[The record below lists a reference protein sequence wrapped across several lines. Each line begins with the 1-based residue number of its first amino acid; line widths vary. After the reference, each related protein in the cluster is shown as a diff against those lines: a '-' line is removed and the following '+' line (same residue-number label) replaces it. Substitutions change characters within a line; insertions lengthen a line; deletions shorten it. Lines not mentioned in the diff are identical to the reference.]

1 MIIAQ
6 LNGAG
11 KTYQAGGSEL
21 IALHPTDLAIN
32 TGELLLIIGPS
43 GSGKTTLLSM
53 LGCVIKPTQG
63 SVMVNEQQLNTLN
76 GDQLA
81 KLRLNTIGFVFQQFN
96 LLAPLT
102 ALNNVEMPLMLQG
115 LPARTARER
124 ALTALEK
131 VGMSASKNQK
141 PSQMSGGQQQ
151 RVAIARA
158 LVTEPRLVLCD
169 EPTASLDS
177 TSMVI
182 VMKELQDLARS
193 GKAVA
198 VVTHDPRLRPY
209 ADRAVQV
216 ENGQVTILD
225 LNAPN
230 ALSTH

>member
-6 LNGAG
+6 LHGAG

-21 IALHPTDLAIN
+21 VALHPTDLTIR

-63 SVMVNEQQLNTLN
+63 DVMVDQQAVNSLNA
-76 GDQLA
+76 DQLA

-96 LLAPLT
+96 LLAPLN
-102 ALNNVEMPLMLQG
+102 ALNNVEMPMMLQG
-115 LPARTARER
+115 VPAKLARER

-131 VGMSASKNQK
+131 VGMSASKDQK

-158 LVTEPRLVLCD
+158 LVTGPQLVLCD

-177 TSMVI
+177 ASMVI
-182 VMKELQDLARS
+182 VMKELQDLARN

-198 VVTHDPRLRPY
+198 VVTHDPRLHPY

-216 ENGQVTILD
+216 ENGHVTLLD

-230 ALSTH
+230 ALTAQ

>member
-1 MIIAQ
+1 
-6 LNGAG
+6 
-11 KTYQAGGSEL
+11 
-21 IALHPTDLAIN
+21 
-32 TGELLLIIGPS
+32 
-43 GSGKTTLLSM
+43 
-53 LGCVIKPTQG
+53 
-63 SVMVNEQQLNTLN
+63 
-76 GDQLA
+76 
-81 KLRLNTIGFVFQQFN
+81 VFQQFN

-177 TSMVI
+177 ASMVI